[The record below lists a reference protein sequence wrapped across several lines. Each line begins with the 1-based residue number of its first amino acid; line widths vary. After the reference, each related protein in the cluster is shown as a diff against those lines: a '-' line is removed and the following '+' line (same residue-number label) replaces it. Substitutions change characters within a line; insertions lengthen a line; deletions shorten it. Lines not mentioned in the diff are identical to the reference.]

1 MTDKFRTIDERAS
14 YGIGLQMGQQL
25 AGQPFQGMQNEAVLA
40 GIADALYGRPSQ
52 VSHEALNE
60 AIEDLN
66 QRIISQ
72 RQQEAGEQAAAG
84 AEFLKANAARAG
96 VEVCAS
102 GLQYE
107 VIQAAEGEKP
117 GISSRVRV
125 HYHGTLPDGSVFDS
139 SVERGQPVDFP
150 VSGVIAGWT
159 EALQMMSPG
168 AKWKLYIP
176 HQLAYGEKGAGGVI
190 QPYATLVFEV
200 ELLEIL

>member
-1 MTDKFRTIDERAS
+1 MSDKFSTIDERAS

-25 AGQPFQGMQNEAVLA
+25 AGQPFEGMQNEAVLA
-40 GIADALYGRPSQ
+40 GIADALNGRPSQ
-52 VSHEALNE
+52 VSHEDLNE

-66 QRIISQ
+66 QRIMSQ
-72 RQQEAGEQAAAG
+72 REEEAGELAAAG
-84 AEFLKANAARAG
+84 KQFLEENAKRAE
-96 VEVCAS
+96 VEVSAS

-107 VIQAAEGEKP
+107 ILQSGEGDKP
-117 GISSRVRV
+117 AMSSRVRV

-139 SVERGQPVDFP
+139 SVERGEPVDFP

-168 AKWKLYIP
+168 AKWKLYVP

-190 QPYATLVFEV
+190 QPYATLIFEV